1 MNKIK
6 RKVPPGVQSRLA
18 AGFLTLLFCFLCV
31 VLLEPQKG
39 AALYSF
45 FIEPLSSASQV
56 GGLISMATPAIFI
69 ALGVSLMF
77 QCRKYSFASI
87 GAFMLSSALV
97 TMFLLRGNEKPNW
110 YLTPVALLIGI
121 LAGALVGMLP
131 ALLSFKSKIHVALS
145 SLLLNYLI
153 LQLTSY
159 LLISRMQD
167 FSQGEITSFQIPQRM
182 WLAEFWPALG
192 LRWGTLLAIVATVV
206 LYLLL
211 YRGKTGYGIRMVG
224 ASETT
229 ANYVGLSAGA
239 IALASQLLGGALA
252 GLGGAVEMMGIQPRY
267 QWNETF
273 PFITLVG
280 LLAAILVDYNPI
292 WVPVSTLFLSY
303 LWKGAQLLY
312 ADTDF
317 PVYLGLAAA
326 AVMLLVLFA
335 LRQVVV
341 ADELR
346 RFGRWVV
353 RVAKAIGRGLRRLW
367 RKLHAKLQE
376 VRAEAKE
383 AAAKKSSHAA
393 KKEEQQNDGE
403 VQ

>member
-18 AGFLTLLFCFLCV
+18 AGFLTLLFCLLCV
-31 VLLEPQKG
+31 VIFEPQKG
-39 AALYSF
+39 RALYSF
-45 FIEPLSSASQV
+45 FIEPFSSASQI

-110 YLTPVALLIGI
+110 YLIPVALLIGI

-131 ALLSFKSKIHVALS
+131 ALLSYKSKIHVALS
-145 SLLLNYLI
+145 SLLVNYLV

-159 LLISRMQD
+159 LLISHMQD

-192 LRWGTLLAIVATVV
+192 LRWGTLLAIVATIV

-224 ASETT
+224 ASEAT

-239 IALASQLLGGALA
+239 IALVSQLMGGALA
-252 GLGGAVEMMGIQPRY
+252 GLGGAIEMMGIQPRY

-280 LLAAILVDYNPI
+280 ILAAVLVDYNPI

-326 AVMLLVLFA
+326 AVMVLVLFA

-346 RFGRWVV
+346 RFGRWVI
-353 RVAKAIGRGLRRLW
+353 RVAKAIGRGLQRLW
-367 RKLHAKLQE
+367 RKLRASLQGA
-376 VRAEAKE
+376 RAEARE
-383 AAAKKSSHAA
+383 TAAKKPSHAA
-393 KKEEQQNDGE
+393 KKEEQQQDGG

>member
-18 AGFLTLLFCFLCV
+18 AGFLTLLFCLLCV

-45 FIEPLSSASQV
+45 FVEPLSSASEI
-56 GGLISMATPAIFI
+56 GALISMATPAIFI

-192 LRWGTLLAIVATVV
+192 LRWGTLLAIAATVV

-239 IALASQLLGGALA
+239 IALVSQLMGGALA

-326 AVMLLVLFA
+326 AVMVLVLFA

-341 ADELR
+341 ADELK

-353 RVAKAIGRGLRRLW
+353 RVAKAMGRGLRRLW
-367 RKLHAKLQE
+367 RKLHASLQE
-376 VRAEAKE
+376 VRAKAKE
-383 AAAKKSSHAA
+383 AAAKKPSHAA
-393 KKEEQQNDGE
+393 KEEEQQHDGE

>member
-18 AGFLTLLFCFLCV
+18 AGFLTLLFCLLCV

-39 AALYSF
+39 ASLYSF
-45 FIEPLSSASQV
+45 FVEPLSSASEI
-56 GGLISMATPAIFI
+56 GALISMATPAIFI

-97 TMFLLRGNEKPNW
+97 TIFLLRGNEKPNW

-131 ALLSFKSKIHVALS
+131 AVLSFKSKIHVALS

-192 LRWGTLLAIVATVV
+192 LRWGTLLAIAATVV

-239 IALASQLLGGALA
+239 IALVSQLMGGALA

-326 AVMLLVLFA
+326 AVMVLVLFA

-341 ADELR
+341 ADELK

-367 RKLHAKLQE
+367 RKLYASLQQ
-376 VRAEAKE
+376 VRAGAKE
-383 AAAKKSSHAA
+383 AAAKKPSHAA
-393 KKEEQQNDGE
+393 KEEEQQHDGE